1 MGWIPQSDLYI
12 DLSMGDFKNEEN
24 HFEEAYFQ
32 AKPWE
37 EKGPAVTF
45 QSQVRT
51 I

>member
-1 MGWIPQSDLYI
+1 
-12 DLSMGDFKNEEN
+12 MGDFKNEDD
-24 HFEEAYFQ
+24 FEEAYFQ